1 MRLTD
6 DYQYESEDEEKEEI
20 EEKQQTSKK
29 LNKEESLKK
38 SAKDDC
44 TKFNEWVSEKEKG
57 INSEIFQEHF
67 THQEPSDML
76 RDLYRINDKKKNN
89 DLVNLI
95 KSELSDSKNET

>member
-1 MRLTD
+1 M
-6 DYQYESEDEEKEEI
+6 

-29 LNKEESLKK
+29 LDKKESLKK
-38 SAKDDC
+38 SAKYDW

-67 THQEPSDML
+67 RHQEPSDTL
-76 RDLYRINDKKKNN
+76 RDLYRINDKKTNN